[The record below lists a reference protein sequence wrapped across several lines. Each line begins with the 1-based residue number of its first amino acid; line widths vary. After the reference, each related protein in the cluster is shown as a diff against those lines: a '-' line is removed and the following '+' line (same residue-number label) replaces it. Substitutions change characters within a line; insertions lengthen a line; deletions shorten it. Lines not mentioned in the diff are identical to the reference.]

1 MMMTHTGQETQGAY
15 GGQEVGRR
23 RGAEDAVV
31 IWDDS
36 VALVWF
42 V

>member
-1 MMMTHTGQETQGAY
+1 MSLHHIQETQEAY

-23 RGAEDAVV
+23 KGAEDAVV